1 MFGFFMPE
9 PSYLVANLLHSIYKF
24 VFCKGCY
31 MYQKIEWEPMCSTR
45 KLLNMHILEKIDGHF
60 EIKKNIYFF
69 SLFVTSLLVAQVFIL
84 YGFADMAI
92 SAEPNPIIPFS
103 VALIFLCM
111 SALIVYLDNNVFF
124 NRDSHVFY
132 KSKKRHLLDFKN
144 KYEVIGDFS
153 DILILQLLSKKE
165 EGVAYSYELNAVLN
179 NGERFHIIELSN
191 LEQAINQLNELSD
204 FLNIP
209 TVKHY

>member
-1 MFGFFMPE
+1 
-9 PSYLVANLLHSIYKF
+9 
-24 VFCKGCY
+24 
-31 MYQKIEWEPMCSTR
+31 MYQKIEWEPMCSAR